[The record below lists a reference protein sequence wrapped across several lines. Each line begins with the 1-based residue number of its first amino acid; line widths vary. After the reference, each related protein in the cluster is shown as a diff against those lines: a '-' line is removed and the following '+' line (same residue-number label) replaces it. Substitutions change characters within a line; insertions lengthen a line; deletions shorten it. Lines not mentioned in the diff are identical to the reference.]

1 MQFVETARQL
11 EAHTFACCM
20 QDTAGAWHLFVYDT
34 QRSMWHREDDLQAV
48 GFGWNEELY
57 FLDAD
62 GTLWLSGNART
73 VPADAEI
80 EDFVQSV
87 AEFGDFVEKDPN
99 HKGTAKIQIRMELDE
114 DASVTIQMQ
123 FDSDGVWSDVKTLT
137 TEVKRSF
144 YLPII
149 PRRSDHFRIRFNG
162 TGSWRLYS
170 LVRESYIGS
179 EL

>member
-1 MQFVETARQL
+1 
-11 EAHTFACCM
+11 
-20 QDTAGAWHLFVYDT
+20 
-34 QRSMWHREDDLQAV
+34 
-48 GFGWNEELY
+48 
-57 FLDAD
+57 
-62 GTLWLSGNART
+62 
-73 VPADAEI
+73 
-80 EDFVQSV
+80 
-87 AEFGDFVEKDPN
+87 
-99 HKGTAKIQIRMELDE
+99 MELDE

-123 FDSDGVWSDVKTLT
+123 FDSDGVWRDVKTLT